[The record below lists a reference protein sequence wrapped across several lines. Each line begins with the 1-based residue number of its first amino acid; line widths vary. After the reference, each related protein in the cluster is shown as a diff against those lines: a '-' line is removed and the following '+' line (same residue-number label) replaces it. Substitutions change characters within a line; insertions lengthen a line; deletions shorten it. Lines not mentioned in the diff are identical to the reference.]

1 MTGVR
6 RGLVVPTALT
16 LAGLIL
22 LVGLGVWQL
31 ERRAW
36 KHALIQ
42 RLAERL
48 AAPPRALPPPADWP
62 SLTPAADEF
71 RRVTLRAEFRPGEEA
86 HVYTSGSG
94 LRPDVSGAGY
104 WVLAPARL
112 AGGGTVM
119 INRGFVAEARRDPT
133 TRREAEPRGVIEITG
148 VLRWREERG
157 AFTPSDQPEKNLWF
171 TREPQAIAAA
181 KGWGA
186 VAPFYIEQETPNPGG
201 WPKAARVEPRLTD
214 NHLQYAITW
223 FALAAALLG
232 VFVLWLTRR
241 VALSN

>member
-1 MTGVR
+1 MTGAR

-16 LAGLIL
+16 LAGLVL

-48 AAPPRALPPPADWP
+48 AAPPRALPPPAEWP
-62 SLTPAADEF
+62 ALTQANDEF
-71 RRVTLRAEFRPGEEA
+71 RRVTLRAEFVPGEEA
-86 HVYTSGSG
+86 HAYTAGSG
-94 LRPDVSGAGY
+94 LRPDVSGVGY

-112 AGGGTVM
+112 AGGGMVV
-119 INRGFVAEARRDPT
+119 INRGFVPEARRDPA
-133 TRREAEPRGVIEITG
+133 TRRDGASQGAINITG
-148 VLRWREERG
+148 VLRWPEERG
-157 AFTPSDQPEKNLWF
+157 AFTPADQPGKNLWF

-186 VAPFYIEQETPNPGG
+186 VAPFYVEQETPNPGG
-201 WPKAARVEPRLTD
+201 WPKAGQVAPRLTD

-223 FALAAALLG
+223 FALAAGLLG
-232 VFVLWLTRR
+232 VFVLWLSRR
-241 VALSN
+241 GNVSN